1 METSKKIS
9 EDEMYGALSQAFR
22 GDPEQ
27 SLVWQLT
34 QQVTDPLKPQ
44 DPRGRRRL
52 HPLVL
57 VLGILALI
65 MLGTFVYYGVFHP

>member
-1 METSKKIS
+1 MDTPQKIS
-9 EDEMYGALSQAFR
+9 EDEMYEALGQAFR

-34 QQVTDPLKPQ
+34 ERVTDPLKPQ
-44 DPRGRRRL
+44 GTSGRRRL

-65 MLGTFVYYGVFHP
+65 MIGTFVYYGVFHP